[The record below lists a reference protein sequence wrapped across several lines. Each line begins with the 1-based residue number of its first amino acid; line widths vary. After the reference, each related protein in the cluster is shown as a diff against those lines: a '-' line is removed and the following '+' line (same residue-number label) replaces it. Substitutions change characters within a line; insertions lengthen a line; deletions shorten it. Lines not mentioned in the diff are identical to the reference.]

1 MSFTIG
7 KKIGPYEIRS
17 TLGAGGMGVVYEAID
32 TRLGRHVAIKVL
44 PEEVS
49 LDDNLR
55 QRFERE
61 ARTISRLNHPNICTL
76 HDIGEHDGRPFIV
89 MEVVQGDTL
98 QKRLAAGPLDA
109 SQSID
114 HGIQLADA
122 LDAAHSEGV
131 IHRDIKPANI
141 VITDRGQAK
150 LLDFGL
156 AKLTPHAEARAGTDD
171 PSAPTIDD
179 AQLTQPRTAVGT
191 VAYMSPEQARG
202 EELDVRTDLFSLGAV
217 LHEMVTGQRAFPGQ
231 TTAVIFDAI
240 LNRAPTP
247 PAHFAPDVPMRL
259 GEIISNAT
267 EKNRDLRY
275 QTAAD
280 LRADLRR
287 ARRDL
292 DSGRSVSLGASAF
305 VGVQIPPSGATSQT
319 AAGVPATPLVSGQP
333 GSGQTPEPSARGRVW
348 LYGGFGLVVAA
359 LVTLLFLPPKPTTDV
374 PQADPITALAR
385 AQLAQATQSLA
396 GRDYESAIA
405 QADAALALQPDDVE
419 TQRVRSAAVA
429 ALESQTSPTPT
440 PETERTAGPDPPP
453 TQSTSPVAP
462 APQEPAVPEP
472 QPRPAAPAQTTTP
485 PPATAPPS
493 TPEPVDLTTVPL
505 EPEPVPEP
513 EPTAIV
519 TPEPA
524 PPPPDDPPVTQPT
537 VARDET
543 AIRRVLDDFVRA
555 TETKDVELYR
565 SVRPLSADE
574 ERRLRAGFDAV
585 DTQQVELLIQS
596 IEITGDQASVQ
607 VSRQDTFGANGR
619 EQTQRTSLA
628 FTLTRQDGGWVI
640 TEITNR

>member
-7 KKIGPYEIRS
+7 TKIGPYELTS
-17 TLGAGGMGVVYEAID
+17 TLGEGGMGVVFEAID

-98 QKRLAAGPLDA
+98 QTRLADGPLDS

-114 HGIQLADA
+114 HAIELADA

-141 VITDRGQAK
+141 VITDRGHAK

-156 AKLTPHAEARAGTDD
+156 AKLTPQAEARTGADD
-171 PSAPTIDD
+171 PGAPTIDD

-217 LHEMVTGQRAFPGQ
+217 LYEMVTGQRAFPGR

-240 LNRAPTP
+240 LNRAPTAP
-247 PAHFAPDVPMRL
+247 VHFAPDIPMRL
-259 GEIISNAT
+259 GEIINNAT
-267 EKNRDLRY
+267 EKSRDLRY

-292 DSGRSVSLGASAF
+292 DSGRSVSVSASAF
-305 VGVQIPPSGATSQT
+305 AGVPVPPSGATSQT
-319 AAGVPATPLVSGQP
+319 TAEAAETAVALGPA
-333 GSGQTPEPSARGRVW
+333 GSGHTPASSAQGRMW
-348 LYGGFGLVVAA
+348 GYGACGLIVAA
-359 LVTLLFLPPKPTTDV
+359 LVATLFLPADPSPDV
-374 PQADPITALAR
+374 PPADPLTALAQ

-396 GRDYESAIA
+396 RRDYESAIA
-405 QADAALALQPDDVE
+405 QADAALALRPDDADA
-419 TQRVRSAAVA
+419 QRVRSAAVI
-429 ALESQTSPTPT
+429 ALESQPSSTPASEAVRDSAESDRA
-440 PETERTAGPDPPP
+440 PLLSA
-453 TQSTSPVAP
+453 SPVAQE
-462 APQEPAVPEP
+462 PQEPAVPEP
-472 QPRPAAPAQTTTP
+472 QPRPAAPTLTSTP
-485 PPATAPPS
+485 PPATAPPL
-493 TPEPVDLTTVPL
+493 TPEPVDVTPVT
-505 EPEPVPEP
+505 PEPVPEP
-513 EPTAIV
+513 EPIPTV
-519 TPEPA
+519 RPEPA
-524 PPPPDDPPVTQPT
+524 PPPDAAPVTQPT
-537 VARDET
+537 TARDET
-543 AIRRVLDDFVRA
+543 AIRRVLDDFIRA

-574 ERRLRAGFDAV
+574 ERRLRSGFDTV
-585 DTQQVELLIQS
+585 DTQQVELLIES
-596 IEITGDQASVQ
+596 IEITGDRASVQ
-607 VSRQDTFGANGR
+607 GSRQDTFGVNGQER
-619 EQTQRTSLA
+619 TQRSNLSI
-628 FTLTRQDGGWVI
+628 TLVREDGGWVI
-640 TEITNR
+640 TEITN